1 MSVWV
6 YMQKNII
13 AKILAHV
20 FERIMSVID
29 IVLTKMANTISTNV
43 SIYPHSKNV
52 RYKTDCDFLHTVFL
66 VVILLLI
73 ITLIYYH
80 YAKHGPKQKGI
91 DALTISS
98 EK

>member
-1 MSVWV
+1 
-6 YMQKNII
+6 MQKNII
-13 AKILAHV
+13 AKILAHA

-29 IVLTKMANTISTNV
+29 IVLTKMTNTISTNV

-66 VVILLLI
+66 VI